1 MRILKANWYPPENPE
16 LLELFGSKAEFDI
29 DPIPADPAYRLARAR
44 SAAAD
49 AVINCSATHLL
60 PADLDDFEKVKIV
73 VREGVGYDNL
83 DLEGWGARGV
93 PVCNVPDYGTTEVAD
108 HALALALT
116 MTRGT
121 ASYSEAL
128 RNDPQGKWNFRVAPL
143 VRRQKGLTFG
153 VVGLGRIG
161 LTAARRAAAFDM
173 KVIFYDPSLP
183 NGVDLATGYERVRT
197 LAELARR
204 SDIVSIHAP
213 LSDET
218 RGMIGRDFFAAAKDG
233 MLLVNTARGPIID
246 LDALFAAL
254 KSGKVG
260 GAGIDVLPVEP
271 ADPKYPLI
279 AAFHKREAWL
289 EGRLILTPH
298 AAFFSPSALDDMQ
311 RKAIEVCVNYLRDG
325 ELMNCVNREYL
336 RK

>member
-1 MRILKANWYPPENPE
+1 MRILKVNTYAPDGPLYQA
-16 LLELFGSKAEFDI
+16 FGPDVTFDI
-29 DPIPADPAYRLARAR
+29 HRGNALETPP
-44 SAAAD
+44 SAESCKLAD
-49 AVINCSATHLL
+49 AVINCSATIPLGVA
-60 PADLDDFEKVKIV
+60 PSAFPNCRVV
-73 VREGVGYDNL
+73 VREGVGYDTV
-83 DLEGWGARGV
+83 DLKGWGERGI

-121 ASYSEAL
+121 ASYSDAL
-128 RNDPQGKWNFRVAPL
+128 RADAGGKWSFKVAPL

-173 KVIFYDPSLP
+173 KVVFYDPYLP

-213 LSDET
+213 LSEET
-218 RGMIGRDFFAAAKDG
+218 RNMIGGEFFAAAKDG
-233 MLLVNTARGPIID
+233 MLLVNTARGPIVD

-260 GAGIDVLPVEP
+260 GAGLDVLPVEP
-271 ADPKYPLI
+271 ADPRHPLVE
-279 AAFHKREAWL
+279 AFNRREPWL

-298 AAFFSPSALDDMQ
+298 AAFYSPSALEDMQ

-336 RK
+336 KK